1 MHFFVAK
8 DKRLE
13 YVAFKL
19 KKIITFKISESVGL
33 LNTKANPG
41 PSPKHNTL
49 NPVKAELLCRLK

>member
-19 KKIITFKISESVGL
+19 KKIITFKIV
-33 LNTKANPG
+33 NTEIKNE
-41 PSPKHNTL
+41 TT
-49 NPVKAELLCRLK
+49 CRINQNRLGY